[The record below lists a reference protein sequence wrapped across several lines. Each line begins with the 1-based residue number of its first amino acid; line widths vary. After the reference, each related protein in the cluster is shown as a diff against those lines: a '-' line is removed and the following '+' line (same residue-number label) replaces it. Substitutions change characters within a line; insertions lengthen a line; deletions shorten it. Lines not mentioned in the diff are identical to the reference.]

1 MNQIHH
7 TEAIVLGG
15 YAKGEA
21 DKLISLYTRDFGL
34 VRADAKGIRKTTSK
48 LRFAL
53 QPYMVA
59 HVDLIVTR
67 AAYRA
72 GSSDLIF
79 SIDAPDMGTLTVLHR
94 ITTLLRRLVPEEERN
109 EPLYEAI
116 IEVMKFLSRKD
127 KQNEIVLPID
137 TSSLELLAVFRML
150 YHLGYITGSG
160 ERSLVRESIT
170 PELLAQVKL
179 RRESLVQEV
188 NKSLKETML

>member
-7 TEAIVLGG
+7 TEATVLGG

-34 VRADAKGIRKTTSK
+34 VRADAKGVRKSTSK

-53 QPYMVA
+53 QPYMVSQ
-59 HVDLIVTR
+59 VDLIVTR

-72 GSSDLIF
+72 GSSDLVF
-79 SIDAPDMGTLTVLHR
+79 SIDTPDMGALSVLHR
-94 ITTLLRRLVPEEERN
+94 TAALIRRLVPEEEKN

-116 IEVMKFLSRKD
+116 IEIMKFLSNKD
-127 KQNEIVLPID
+127 KID
-137 TSSLELLAVFRML
+137 QPSIDHASLELLAVFRIL
-150 YHLGYITGSG
+150 YYLGYITGDG
-160 ERSLVRESIT
+160 ERSLVREPIT
-170 PELLAQVKL
+170 IALLEQVKL
-179 RRESLVQEV
+179 RREALVQEV